1 MKIPVYKE
9 KLARTKTSGG
19 GAFLQAQ
26 VNSNAWGAMGTALS
40 DVGDMVTKI
49 GMEKYKIQAT
59 SDVNETIP
67 LFVAALETIKVNHAK
82 QTNPVE
88 AEKKVKAKMMAVWK
102 KFSNGNMK
110 KTGEGTPY
118 LSSNLSKRLFST
130 KASELVTKGILAWKK
145 ANNAHIVELNKLN
158 ETNAIRLND
167 KDASNTSLPPDVRD
181 RAYEANFSQV
191 SLYKKVEGQNQ
202 NFGNYIGMPS
212 GKYAENAQMG
222 TFSSKEFLT
231 MQKKSL
237 ENIVTGISLNLI
249 KSKTHPSMSVTEV
262 LVKGDLKQLTEVD
275 PILAKV
281 WGKLDPQDKLDF
293 IKKVRTLEN
302 NRKKDVEDAKKEKA
316 DVLKAGDEKLK
327 IEIINADY
335 SNPKAK
341 AAALLKFKT
350 LLKNKYFVKASEQ
363 KAIGSF
369 FEEDETKETAKKT
382 DMKVYN
388 QLNILDRDNQLT
400 TEQVNNLAGGLS
412 QTHHIYWL
420 NQVETERNEA
430 AAYVK
435 DNLIN
440 RGFYVDKLSKD
451 TKNSK
456 QLNNMRVAVSAAFGT
471 WRQSPAGKKATH
483 AETIAE
489 GERLMAPYITQ
500 IQAIYKTAFDS
511 DVEAFKTTYRDFPK
525 FRPKNVAVAR
535 TYTGQYT
542 LKNMMMYL
550 VEKGTRSDPA
560 FKSWL
565 EIFQSYDGIVG
576 AETWNK

>member
-1 MKIPVYKE
+1 
-9 KLARTKTSGG
+9 
-19 GAFLQAQ
+19 
-26 VNSNAWGAMGTALS
+26 
-40 DVGDMVTKI
+40 
-49 GMEKYKIQAT
+49 
-59 SDVNETIP
+59 
-67 LFVAALETIKVNHAK
+67 
-82 QTNPVE
+82 
-88 AEKKVKAKMMAVWK
+88 
-102 KFSNGNMK
+102 
-110 KTGEGTPY
+110 
-118 LSSNLSKRLFST
+118 
-130 KASELVTKGILAWKK
+130 
-145 ANNAHIVELNKLN
+145 
-158 ETNAIRLND
+158 
-167 KDASNTSLPPDVRD
+167 
-181 RAYEANFSQV
+181 
-191 SLYKKVEGQNQ
+191 
-202 NFGNYIGMPS
+202 
-212 GKYAENAQMG
+212 
-222 TFSSKEFLT
+222 
-231 MQKKSL
+231 
-237 ENIVTGISLNLI
+237 
-249 KSKTHPSMSVTEV
+249 MSVTEV
-262 LVKGDLKQLTEVD
+262 LVKGNAEQLTAVD

-327 IEIINADY
+327 NEIINTDF

-369 FEEDETKETAKKT
+369 FEENETKETAKKT
-382 DMKVYN
+382 DMSVYN

-400 TEQVNNLAGGLS
+400 TKQVNLLAGSLS

-420 NQVETERNEA
+420 NQVDEERNEA

>member
-26 VNSNAWGAMGTALS
+26 VNPNAWGAMGTALS
-40 DVGDMVTKI
+40 GVGDMVTKI

-67 LFVAALETIKVNHAK
+67 LFTAALKTIEVNHAK

-88 AEKKVKAKMMAVWK
+88 AEKKVKTKMMDVFK
-102 KFSNGNMK
+102 KFSNGTMK

-158 ETNAIRLND
+158 EIKAIPIEERD
-167 KDASNTSLPPDVRD
+167 K
-181 RAYEANFSQV
+181 AYEANFAIGIPSATN
-191 SLYKKVEGQNQ
+191 SLLKSIDS
-202 NFGNYIGMPS
+202 NFRGMSP
-212 GKYAENAQMG
+212 GRYPENARKG

-237 ENIVTGISLNLI
+237 ETIVTGISLNLI

-262 LVKGDLKQLTEVD
+262 LVKGDAEQLKAVD

-327 IEIINADY
+327 NEIINTDF

-369 FEEDETKETAKKT
+369 FEEKETKETAKKT
-382 DMKVYN
+382 DMSVYN

-400 TEQVNNLAGGLS
+400 TKQVNLLAGSLS

-420 NQVETERNEA
+420 NQVDEERNEA